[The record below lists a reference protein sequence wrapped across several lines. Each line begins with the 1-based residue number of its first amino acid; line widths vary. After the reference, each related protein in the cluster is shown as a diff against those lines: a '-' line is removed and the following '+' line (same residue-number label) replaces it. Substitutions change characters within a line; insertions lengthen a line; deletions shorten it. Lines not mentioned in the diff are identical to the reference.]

1 MKSSSILHTVH
12 TLLSAAIT
20 PGDVVI
26 DATAGNGHD
35 TVFLARCVGA
45 SGTVYAFD
53 IQSEA
58 INATKRATAEVD
70 ATVHVIH
77 AGHEDLRRYIDP
89 VHAGHIRA
97 AVFNLGY
104 LPGGDKAVV
113 TTPETTVA
121 AIEQVLDL
129 LCSDGLF
136 AVVCYQH
143 DAGRQEF
150 ERVRDVLMRIPQHT
164 ASVLQCSFCN
174 QVGNPPMAFVVTKQP
189 YQKERS

>member
-1 MKSSSILHTVH
+1 MKSNSILHTVH
-12 TLLSAAIT
+12 TLLAAAIT

-58 INATKRATAEVD
+58 IYATKRAIAGVD
-70 ATVHVIH
+70 ATVHVVQ
-77 AGHEDLRRYIDP
+77 AGHEELRRYIDP

-113 TTPETTVA
+113 TAPETTIA

-129 LCSDGLF
+129 LCADGLLI
-136 AVVCYQH
+136 VVCYHH
-143 DAGRQEF
+143 DTGREEY
-150 ERVRDVLMRIPQHT
+150 ERVRHVLMRIPQHT

-174 QVGNPPMAFVVTKQP
+174 QAGNPPMAFVVTMQSQ
-189 YQKERS
+189 QKAQQ

>member
-35 TVFLARCVGA
+35 TVFLSRCVGA

-58 INATKRATAEVD
+58 IKATKRATAEVD

-129 LCSDGLF
+129 LCADGLF

-143 DAGRQEF
+143 DAGRQEY
-150 ERVRDVLMRIPQHT
+150 ERLRDVLMRIPQHT

-174 QVGNPPMAFVVTKQP
+174 QSGNPPVAFVVTKQKLP
-189 YQKERS
+189 KARP